1 MDRIAFALV
10 VNGEIGIVLLIDPV
24 SKLNTTFRLSPT
36 VIDITNLET
45 MPPIGAIWNG
55 ESFNIP
61 EDLMP
66 LSDDPYKDLNPEVFR
81 VFAYVVNN
89 VFVGRSVIRN
99 DNTDASRLFAVY
111 GSNPEF
117 VDITDQTITLG
128 IDPFSVVGR
137 QIVDSQIVP
146 A

>member
-10 VNGEIGIVLLIDPV
+10 VDGEIGIVLVIDPA
-24 SKLNTTFRLSPT
+24 SKLNTTFRLNPT
-36 VIDITNLET
+36 VIDITNLEI

-55 ESFNIP
+55 QSFDIP

-99 DNTDASRLFAVY
+99 DNADAPRLFAVY
-111 GSNPEF
+111 GSSPEF
-117 VDITDQTITLG
+117 VDITGQTISINL
-128 IDPFSVVGR
+128 DPFKMVGK
-137 QIVDSQIVP
+137 QIVNGQIVS
-146 A
+146 

>member
-1 MDRIAFALV
+1 MNRIAFALV
-10 VNGEIGIVLLIDPV
+10 VDGEIGIVLSIDPL

-55 ESFNIP
+55 ESFDIP

-66 LSDDPYKDLNPEVFR
+66 LSDDPYTNLNPEVFR
-81 VFAYVVNN
+81 VFAYVIDN

-99 DNTDASRLFAVY
+99 DNADAYRLFAVY

-117 VDITDQTITLG
+117 VDITSQTYDVG
-128 IDPFSVVGR
+128 VSPFSKVGMR
-137 QIVDSQIVP
+137 IINGQIASR
-146 A
+146 